1 MTRRAEQI
9 TAERLSERLPV
20 DNPEDEIGHLARVFN
35 DTLAKLE
42 RSFEQLKRFTAD
54 ASHELR
60 TPLTA
65 IRSVGEVGLQ
75 GTGSASYYRDIIGS
89 MLEEANRLTSLVENL
104 LTISRADAGH
114 IRLERSP
121 LRLLQ
126 LARETAGLL
135 EVLADEKQQRL
146 TVEGH
151 DSAAVLADR
160 SILRHAVMNLIDN
173 AIKYSPVG
181 GTITVRAER
190 KGDQCVLDVIDT
202 GPGISADHCAK
213 VFDRFYRVDMAR
225 SRDAGGSGLGLS
237 IASWAVK
244 AHEGTIELFSEIG
257 RGSTFRIMLPALD
270 MERVLVGRSTPEKE
284 VIQS

>member
-1 MTRRAEQI
+1 
-9 TAERLSERLPV
+9 
-20 DNPEDEIGHLARVFN
+20 
-35 DTLAKLE
+35 
-42 RSFEQLKRFTAD
+42 
-54 ASHELR
+54 
-60 TPLTA
+60 
-65 IRSVGEVGLQ
+65 
-75 GTGSASYYRDIIGS
+75 

-190 KGDQCVLDVIDT
+190 KGDQCVLDIIDT
-202 GPGISADHCAK
+202 GPGISADHSAK

-237 IASWAVK
+237 IASWVVK
-244 AHEGTIELFSEIG
+244 AHEGNIELFSELG
-257 RGSTFRIMLPALD
+257 SGSTFRITLPALD